1 MRARTTHSS
10 KIQPVTVA
18 LIAFAYF
25 VIVVVAL
32 YFLNPAYSLLN
43 SFAGNYDLSP
53 YEFLTATTFFSLGLG
68 SLALAVGLYQHL
80 LHSVRSL
87 VGLIFLSACG
97 VGMLTAGVFPANEG
111 GSTVP
116 HVTTT
121 LIAGMFPVQVIAVPE
136 TTFSFIH
143 ILAIIGSLV
152 SLSLAALLLSWRFRQ
167 HEKWHPIYKPAL
179 ILAVVMIAVSILFCS
194 VLLHPAL
201 AGYSGLINPII
212 LVVIGIVVG
221 LFWLSLIAGRLHLMG
236 VHTQ

>member
-1 MRARTTHSS
+1 
-10 KIQPVTVA
+10 VTVA

-25 VIVVVAL
+25 VIVVLAL

-43 SFAGNYDLSP
+43 SVAGNYDLSP

-68 SLALAVGLYQHL
+68 SLALAVGLYQHS

-87 VGLIFLSACG
+87 AGLISLSACG
-97 VGMLTAGVFPANEG
+97 VGLLTAGVFPANEG

-116 HVTTT
+116 HVATT

-136 TTFSFIH
+136 TPFSFIH
-143 ILAIIGSLV
+143 VLAIVGSLF
-152 SLSLAALLLSWRFRQ
+152 SLSLAALLLSWHFRQ
-167 HEKWHPIYKPAL
+167 HEKWRSIYKQAF

-201 AGYSGLINPII
+201 VGYSGLINPIVLI
-212 LVVIGIVVG
+212 AVGIVVG
-221 LFWLSLIAGRLHLMG
+221 LFWLSLVACRLHRVD

>member
-1 MRARTTHSS
+1 MRARTTRSS
-10 KIQPVTVA
+10 KIQPATVA
-18 LIAFAYF
+18 LMAFAYF
-25 VIVVVAL
+25 VIVVLAL

-53 YEFLTATTFFSLGLG
+53 HEFLTATTFFSLGLG
-68 SLALAVGLYQHL
+68 SLALVVGLYQHL

-97 VGMLTAGVFPANEG
+97 VGLLTAGVFPANEG

-116 HVTTT
+116 HLTTT

-143 ILAIIGSLV
+143 ILALTGSLF

-167 HEKWHPIYKPAL
+167 NETWHPIYKPAL
-179 ILAVVMIAVSILFCS
+179 ILAVVMMAVSILLCS
-194 VLLHPAL
+194 FLLHPAL
-201 AGYSGLINPII
+201 IGYSGHLNPIVLI
-212 LVVIGIVVG
+212 VIGMVVG
-221 LFWLSLIAGRLHLMG
+221 LFWLSLVACRLHLVG
-236 VHTQ
+236 VDTQ

>member
-1 MRARTTHSS
+1 MRARPTRSS

-18 LIAFAYF
+18 LMAFAYF
-25 VIVVVAL
+25 VIVVLAL
-32 YFLNPAYSLLN
+32 YFLNPAYSLIN

-80 LHSVRSL
+80 SHSVRSL
-87 VGLIFLSACG
+87 VGLVFLSACG
-97 VGMLTAGVFPANEG
+97 VGLLTAGVFPANEG

-116 HVTTT
+116 HLTTS
-121 LIAGMFPVQVIAVPE
+121 LIAGMFPVQVIAAPE

-143 ILAIIGSLV
+143 ILALIGSLF
-152 SLSLAALLLSWRFRQ
+152 SLSLAAPLLSWRFRQ
-167 HEKWHPIYKPAL
+167 HEKWHRIYKPAL
-179 ILAVVMIAVSILFCS
+179 ILAVVMMAVSILFCS

-201 AGYSGLINPII
+201 VGYSGLTNPIVLI
-212 LVVIGIVVG
+212 VMGIVVG
-221 LFWLSLIAGRLHLMG
+221 LFWLSLVAGRLHFVG